1 MVLEVGTVKKYLRKH
16 KPPEMAVLMSIALL
30 VGLGTGFGS
39 LAFRHMI
46 DFFHWIA
53 FDVGRSVL
61 FDYMGRYYV
70 VILPSIG
77 GLLLGPIVYLFAREA
92 AGHGV
97 PEVMQA
103 VALRGGRIRPIV
115 VLVKTLASSIC
126 IGFGGSAGREGPIV
140 QIGASLGSTVGQFFE
155 LSADRIRMLV
165 ACGAA
170 GGIAATFNAPVAGVI
185 FALEVILGEFAVRHF
200 STVVVSSVTASVV
213 SQIFIGSETTFSV
226 PIYSMHSSWEFGLYI
241 LLGLMAAPVGVG
253 FSRILNLAEDFFE
266 NLKTPEYLKPAIGAL
281 GVGVIGIWLPEIF
294 GVGYESMEKVLRSE
308 SSALLWIGLLL
319 VFKIVGTSLTLGSGG
334 SGGVFAPALFIGA
347 MFGAFFGNIVVIA
360 FPGMTAPSGAYAIVA
375 MAAVFSAAAR
385 APITAV
391 LILFEMTGDYRIILP
406 LMLSTVIATT
416 VAGYLD
422 KESIY
427 TLKLS
432 RKGIRLFQGRDID
445 LMQSI
450 RVSEVMTADSDPV
463 LETMGM
469 KELLQHF
476 QTHRLNSFPVLST
489 TGDLIGIISLSDL
502 DEALND
508 SGRKNDE
515 LTVGDMAT
523 RDLVTVSPEDE
534 MSVALER
541 MRPKDL
547 GILPVIERS
556 NPRKL
561 IGVIRRR
568 DIVRAYHL
576 SSIRKTDIK
585 ARVAQAKLVSHSGNR
600 FAEYEV
606 QPESMADGQPLA
618 VLPLPKGCIV
628 VSILR
633 DERLMIPRGNTVMQ
647 AGDKLTVFVETEQ
660 QGAIGKL
667 FKG

>member
-1 MVLEVGTVKKYLRKH
+1 MVLEAGAVKKYLREF
-16 KPPEMAVLMSIALL
+16 KPPEMAILMSMALL
-30 VGLGTGFGS
+30 VGLGTGLGS

-53 FDVGRSVL
+53 FDVGRTIL
-61 FDYMGRYYV
+61 FDFLGRYYV

-77 GLLLGPIVYLFAREA
+77 GLLMGPIIYFFAREA

-115 VLVKTLASSIC
+115 VLVKTLASAIC

-140 QIGASLGSTVGQFFE
+140 QIGASLGSTFGQFFE

-200 STVVVSSVTASVV
+200 STVVVASVTASVV
-213 SQIFIGSETTFSV
+213 SQVFIGVETTFIV

-241 LLGLMAAPVGVG
+241 LLGLLAAPVGVG
-253 FSRILNLAEDFFE
+253 FSRILNLAEIFFE
-266 NLKTPEYLKPAIGAL
+266 ELKAPEYLKPAIGAI

-294 GVGYESMEKVLRSE
+294 GVGYESMEKVLQSE
-308 SSALLWIGLLL
+308 SSVLLWVGLLII
-319 VFKIVGTSLTLGSGG
+319 FKIIATSLTLGSGG

-347 MFGAFFGNIVVIA
+347 MFGALFGNIAVSL

-432 RKGIRLFQGRDID
+432 RKGIRLSHGRDID

-450 RVSEVMTADSDPV
+450 RVSEVMTKESDPV

-469 KELLQHF
+469 KELIQHF
-476 QTHRLNSFPVLST
+476 QTHRLNSFPVLSI
-489 TGDLIGIISLSDL
+489 TGDLTGIISLSDL
-502 DEALND
+502 DESLRDNIGNNLNP
-508 SGRKNDE
+508 
-515 LTVGDMAT
+515 TVGDMAS
-523 RDLVTVSPEDE
+523 RDLITICPEDE
-534 MSVALER
+534 MAVALER

-547 GILPVIERS
+547 GILPVIDRG

-576 SSIRKTDIK
+576 SSIRKMDIK

-600 FAEYEV
+600 FAEYEA
-606 QPESMADGQPLA
+606 QFGSMADGQPLA
-618 VLPLPKGCIV
+618 VLPLPKGCVV

-633 DERLMIPRGNTVMQ
+633 DQRLMIPRGNTVMQ
-647 AGDKLTVFVETEQ
+647 AGDKLTVFVEIEQ
-660 QGAIGKL
+660 QDVIGKL

>member
-1 MVLEVGTVKKYLRKH
+1 MGLDAGAVKNYLREH
-16 KPPEMAVLMSIALL
+16 KPPEMAVLMVISVL

-46 DFFHWIA
+46 TFFHWIA
-53 FDVGRSVL
+53 FDVGRTLL
-61 FDYMGRYYV
+61 FGFMGQYYV
-70 VILPSIG
+70 VIIPSIG
-77 GLLLGPIVYLFAREA
+77 GLLLGPIVYFFAREA

-115 VLVKTLASSIC
+115 VVVKAVASAIC

-140 QIGASLGSTVGQFFE
+140 QIGASLGSTVGQYFN
-155 LSADRIRMLV
+155 LSVERVRLLV

-200 STVVVSSVTASVV
+200 STVVVSAVTASVV

-226 PIYSMHSSWEFGLYI
+226 PIYSMHTSWEFGLYI
-241 LLGLMAAPVGVG
+241 LLGLLAAPVGVG

-266 NLKTPEYLKPAIGAL
+266 NLKVPGYLKASIGAIG
-281 GVGVIGIWLPEIF
+281 VGIIGIWLPEIF

-308 SSALLWIGLLL
+308 SSTLLWIGLLL
-319 VFKIVGTSLTLGSGG
+319 VFKIIGTSFTLGSGG

-347 MFGAFFGNIVVIA
+347 MFGGLFGNIVVMA

-391 LILFEMTGDYRIILP
+391 LILFEMTGDYRIIMP
-406 LMLSTVIATT
+406 LMLSTVIATV

-427 TLKLS
+427 TLRLS
-432 RKGIRLFQGRDID
+432 RKGVNISKGRDID

-450 RVSEVMTADSDPV
+450 MVSEVMTSDADPV
-463 LETMGM
+463 LESMGM

-476 QTHRLNSFPVLST
+476 QTNRHNSFPVLNT
-489 TGDLIGIISLSDL
+489 DGDLTGIISLSDL
-502 DEALND
+502 DAALND
-508 SGRKNDE
+508 SSRNNDT
-515 LTVGDMAT
+515 LTVGEMASKN
-523 RDLVTVSPEDE
+523 LVTVSPEDE

-541 MRPKDL
+541 MRPKEL
-547 GILPVIERS
+547 GILPVIDKS

-568 DIVRAYHL
+568 DIVRAYNL
-576 SSIRKTDIK
+576 SSIRKMDIK
-585 ARVAQAKLVSHSGNR
+585 ARVAQAKLVNQSGNR
-600 FAEYEV
+600 FAEFQV
-606 QPESMADGQPLA
+606 ADGSMADGQPLA
-618 VLPLPKGCIV
+618 VLPFPKGCIV

-633 DERLMIPRGNTVMQ
+633 DERLMIPRGNTVIK
-647 AGDKLTVFVETEQ
+647 AGDKLTVFVEIEQ

>member
-1 MVLEVGTVKKYLRKH
+1 
-16 KPPEMAVLMSIALL
+16 MAVLMVTALL

-53 FDVGRSVL
+53 FDIGRVLL
-61 FDYMGRYYV
+61 FDFLGRYYV

-77 GLLLGPIVYLFAREA
+77 GLLMGPIVYLFAREA

-103 VALRGGRIRPIV
+103 VALRGGRIRPVV
-115 VLVKTLASSIC
+115 VLVKTLASAIC

-140 QIGASLGSTVGQFFE
+140 QIGASLGSTAGQFFE
-155 LSADRIRMLV
+155 FSADRIRLLV

-213 SQIFIGSETTFSV
+213 SQIFIGSETTFLL
-226 PIYSMHSSWEFGLYI
+226 PTYSMHSSWEFALYV
-241 LLGLMAAPVGVG
+241 LLGILAAPVGVG
-253 FSRILNLAEDFFE
+253 FSRILNIAEDFFE
-266 NLKTPEYLKPAIGAL
+266 ELKAPEYLKPAIGAI
-281 GVGVIGIWLPEIF
+281 GVGVIGLWLPEIF
-294 GVGYESMEKVLRSE
+294 GVGYEAMEIVLRSE
-308 SSALLWIGLLL
+308 SNALMWIGLLL
-319 VFKIVGTSLTLGSGG
+319 VFKIIGTSLTLGSGG

-347 MFGAFFGNIVVIA
+347 MFGGLFGNIAIMM

-432 RKGIRLFQGRDID
+432 RKGIRLSQGRDID

-450 RVSEVMTADSDPV
+450 KVSEVMTSDSDPV

-469 KELLQHF
+469 KKLLQHF
-476 QTHRLNSFPVLST
+476 QTHRHNSFPVLNA
-489 TGDLIGIISLSDL
+489 GGGLVGIISLSDL
-502 DEALND
+502 DSALQD
-508 SGRKNDE
+508 SAHSDEE
-515 LTVGDMAT
+515 LTVADMASK
-523 RDLVTVSPEDE
+523 DLVTICPDDE

-541 MRPKDL
+541 MRPRDL
-547 GILPVIERS
+547 GILPVIDRREPSR
-556 NPRKL
+556 L

-576 SSIRKTDIK
+576 CSIRKMDIK
-585 ARVAQAKLVSHSGNR
+585 ARVAQAKLMSHSGNR

-606 QPESMADGQPLA
+606 QDGSMAADQPLA
-618 VLPLPKGCIV
+618 MLPLPKGCIV

-633 DERLMIPRGNTVMQ
+633 DDRLMIPRGNTVMQ
-647 AGDKLTVFVETEQ
+647 AGDKLTLFVETEQ
-660 QGAIGKL
+660 QGAISKL
-667 FKG
+667 FAG

>member
-1 MVLEVGTVKKYLRKH
+1 
-16 KPPEMAVLMSIALL
+16 MAVLMAMALL
-30 VGLGTGFGS
+30 VGFGTGFGS
-39 LAFRHMI
+39 LAFRHLI
-46 DFFHWIA
+46 DLFHWLA
-53 FDVGRSVL
+53 FDFSRDNL
-61 FDYMGRYYV
+61 FPFLGRYYV
-70 VILPSIG
+70 VILPSLG

-103 VALRGGRIRPIV
+103 VALRGGRIRPVV
-115 VLVKTLASSIC
+115 VLIKTIASAIC

-140 QIGASLGSTVGQFFE
+140 QIGASLGSSVGQLFK
-155 LSADRIRMLV
+155 LSAEKMRMLV

-170 GGIAATFNAPVAGVI
+170 GGIAATFNAPVAGVL

-213 SQIFIGSETTFSV
+213 SQIFIGSETTFIV
-226 PIYSMHSSWEFGLYI
+226 PTYSMHSSWEFALYI
-241 LLGLMAAPVGVG
+241 LLGLMAGPVGVG
-253 FSRILNLAEDFFE
+253 FSRVLNIAEDFFE
-266 NLKTPEYLKPAIGAL
+266 NLKAPEYLKPAIGGI
-281 GVGVIGIWLPEIF
+281 GVGIIGIWLPEIF
-294 GVGYESMEKVLRSE
+294 GVGYESMEQVLRSE

-319 VFKIVGTSLTLGSGG
+319 VFKIIGTSLTLGSGG

-347 MFGAFFGNIVVIA
+347 MFGSFFGNIVVTT

-375 MAAVFSAAAR
+375 MAAVFSATAR

-406 LMLSTVIATT
+406 LMLTTVIATT

-422 KESIY
+422 RESIY
-427 TLKLS
+427 TLRLS
-432 RKGIRLFQGRDID
+432 RKGVRLSRGRDID

-450 RVSEVMTADSDPV
+450 KVSEVMTTETDPV

-476 QTHRLNSFPVLST
+476 QTHRHNSFPVLST
-489 TGDLIGIISLSDL
+489 DGDLVGIISLSDL
-502 DEALND
+502 DNALQ
-508 SGRKNDE
+508 DE
-515 LTVGDMAT
+515 KIKEENPTAGDMAS
-523 RDLVTVSPEDE
+523 RELVTVSPEDE
-534 MSVALER
+534 MSLALER
-541 MRPKDL
+541 MRPRDL
-547 GILPVIERS
+547 GILPVIDRR
-556 NPRKL
+556 NPHKL

-576 SSIRKTDIK
+576 SSIRKMDIK
-585 ARVAQAKLVSHSGNR
+585 ARVAQAKLISHSGNR
-600 FAEYEV
+600 FAEYQVE
-606 QPESMADGQPLA
+606 PGSMADGQPLA

-633 DERLMIPRGNTVMQ
+633 EERLMIPRGNTVMQ
-647 AGDKLTVFVETEQ
+647 AGDKLTMFVEVEQ
-660 QGAIGKL
+660 QMAISKL
-667 FKG
+667 FKA

>member
-1 MVLEVGTVKKYLRKH
+1 VVLKAGSVKKYLRDF
-16 KPPEMAVLMSIALL
+16 KPPEMAVLMAMALL
-30 VGLGTGFGS
+30 VGLGTGLGS
-39 LAFRHMI
+39 LVFRHMI
-46 DFFHWIA
+46 DFFQWIA
-53 FDVGRSVL
+53 FDVGRTLL
-61 FDYMGRYYV
+61 FDFLGKYYV
-70 VILPSIG
+70 VLLPSIG
-77 GLLLGPIVYLFAREA
+77 GLLLGPIVYFFAREA

-115 VLVKTLASSIC
+115 VLVKTLASAIC

-140 QIGASLGSTVGQFFE
+140 QIGASLGSTFGQYFN

-200 STVVVSSVTASVV
+200 STVVVASVTASVV
-213 SQIFIGSETTFSV
+213 SQIFIGNETTFIV

-241 LLGLMAAPVGVG
+241 LLGLLAAPVGVG

-266 NLKTPEYLKPAIGAL
+266 QLKAPEYLKPAIGAI

-294 GVGYESMEKVLRSE
+294 GVGYESMEQVLRSE
-308 SSALLWIGLLL
+308 SSALLWVGLLL
-319 VFKIVGTSLTLGSGG
+319 VFKIIATSLTLGSGG
-334 SGGVFAPALFIGA
+334 SGGIFAPALFIGA
-347 MFGAFFGNIVVIA
+347 MFGAFFGNIVIML
-360 FPGMTAPSGAYAIVA
+360 FPGMTASSGAYAIVA

-406 LMLSTVIATT
+406 LMLATVIATT

-450 RVSEVMTADSDPV
+450 RVSEVMTSGTDPV
-463 LETMGM
+463 LETMGL
-469 KELLQHF
+469 KGLIQHF
-476 QTHRLNSFPVLST
+476 QTHRLNSFPVLSVD
-489 TGDLIGIISLSDL
+489 GDLTGIISLADL
-502 DEALND
+502 DKALND
-508 SGRKNDE
+508 DSKNSKN
-515 LTVGDMAT
+515 LTVGDMSSH
-523 RDLVTVSPEDE
+523 DLVTICPEDE
-534 MSVALER
+534 MSTALER

-547 GILPVIERS
+547 GILPVIDRR
-556 NPRKL
+556 NPCKL

-576 SSIRKTDIK
+576 SSIRKMDIK

-606 QPESMADGQPLA
+606 KSGSAADGQPLA

-633 DERLMIPRGNTVMQ
+633 EERLMIPRGNTVMQ
-647 AGDKLTVFVETEQ
+647 AGDILTVFVETEQ
-660 QGAIGKL
+660 QGVIGKL
-667 FKG
+667 FKV